1 MTSQG
6 SLGNLTPI
14 GGILAIIVGILMIA
28 WVGPTLSSAL
38 VSLERLIVY
47 GTAFIL
53 ILAGSIA
60 VLKLFW

>member
-6 SLGNLTPI
+6 GLGDLTPI
-14 GGILAIIVGILMIA
+14 GGILAIIAGILMIA